1 MYLWGVTKSTSG
13 FWYNLN
19 LAKDEPYVP
28 GRAKLKQGW
37 DFSNRSPG
45 DALSF
50 LDIILREADKHGSS
64 MYLVGKVAVTIW
76 TDNRHLPHA
85 LT

>member
-28 GRAKLKQGW
+28 GRAKLKQVW
-37 DFSNRSPG
+37 DFSSKFAIPRQMLKNGFS
-45 DALSF
+45 
-50 LDIILREADKHGSS
+50 
-64 MYLVGKVAVTIW
+64 
-76 TDNRHLPHA
+76 
-85 LT
+85 